1 MEKLEFSREA
11 RSNLTKLAA
20 WINDRNEIKQTGV
33 SRQRTNDD
41 LNALTSLR
49 LHWPEYV
56 MELMEMG
63 LYLFFTCLFAT
74 LLQHP
79 ASPIRHLLPNAIVRR
94 VCFGISI
101 GATIAAIVLTPWGKQ
116 SGGHLNP
123 AMTFTFY
130 RLGKVKFWDAMF
142 YGVAQFSG
150 ATAGVAIASAL
161 LLGAPGNSTIRY
173 AATLPGASG
182 PGVAFIA
189 EVAISFALMLIV
201 LLASSNNVLS
211 RYTPYFV
218 GALYAIFITLETP
231 LSGMSMN
238 PARTFG
244 SALRGRYWHN
254 LWVYFLAPT
263 FGMLLA
269 AELFLWVRGD
279 TGQSCAKLHHANDKR
294 CIFCQGTQQ
303 VAAKRVTKHRTA

>member
-1 MEKLEFSREA
+1 MPGIRRKFVR
-11 RSNLTKLAA
+11 
-20 WINDRNEIKQTGV
+20 GV
-33 SRQRTNDD
+33 NRQRTSDELKHE
-41 LNALTSLR
+41 LNVVTSLR

-56 MELMEMG
+56 MELTEMG
-63 LYLFFTCLFAT
+63 LYLFFTCIFAT

-94 VCFGISI
+94 ACFGISI
-101 GATIAAIVLTPWGKQ
+101 GATIVAIVLTPWGKQ

-130 RLGKVKFWDAMF
+130 RLGKMEFWDAIF
-142 YGVAQFSG
+142 YGVAQFAG

-173 AATLPGASG
+173 AATLPGMYG

-189 EVAISFALMLIV
+189 EVAISFALMLTV
-201 LLASSNNVLS
+201 LFASNDNVFS

-244 SALRGRYWHN
+244 SALLGRYWHA

-263 FGMLLA
+263 IGMLVA
-269 AELFLWVRGD
+269 AELFLWVRGV
-279 TGQSCAKLHHANDKR
+279 GQYCAKLHHANDKR

-303 VAAKRVTKHRTA
+303 VDPKKTTKHETAPAVP